1 MPIFAI
7 GRAPRTRDMSRG
19 GAMPAL
25 DAERVSVAAEGGRA
39 DILAGILAGNG
50 GRNPSA
56 SFIGFAVADACFG
69 ADARAAALLTG
80 RRGIPGDGCRT
91 QR

>member
-1 MPIFAI
+1 
-7 GRAPRTRDMSRG
+7 
-19 GAMPAL
+19 MPAL
-25 DAERVSVAAEGGRA
+25 DAERVSVAAKGGCA

-56 SFIGFAVADACFG
+56 SFIGFVVADACLG
-69 ADARAAALLTG
+69 ADAREAALRTG
-80 RRGIPGDGCRT
+80 RRGIPGNGCRRT